1 MSAPDLSTQLAQQAE
16 FATRIITLGHR
27 AGLKPIQ
34 SLDYALKG
42 LIPDAWVAGAPAQ
55 PPDMLAGIRSD
66 LAEMAAGIA
75 ERLDGLERRLTTN
88 WPIHVDPERPVLPP
102 LWDQEKIARAGG
114 PSPAEQVRKWR
125 EAIAAYEAEM
135 MARARPCSA
144 ASIEPPSTG
153 PFLDEPGTEGVA
165 KPVDA
170 AGGDDAPV
178 TTGRPVEGPDAPT
191 VAGRAHRKAQASTS
205 VQSSGAG
212 EEVAA
217 PIDPAPVARADDN
230 KRLPSVEILL
240 GKMSGEALRC
250 TVPAWTAPML
260 EALIDGPMT
269 SAELVEIGA
278 ANSMDL
284 VRRIARQLNAILEP
298 IGFGI
303 VSEARRSEKGYKSP
317 YLYKLVEIGADAS
330 PAPAAVADDAPVFG
344 RQAFDP
350 LVSEADAEKIA
361 EAIDAAPVLPSPLP
375 PRPLDVKR
383 TAPLPPAAPPAPPQA
398 APEPATGHVIGV
410 DVSTLM
416 IAGPTGQP
424 YRLNGIGIARALDA
438 LKTGQ
443 LFGLTHIAS
452 KCGKGVKAQQARDW
466 LRYEADR
473 LRKIGVGIMFLGDNA
488 RLIAEPR
495 P

>member
-1 MSAPDLSTQLAQQAE
+1 MSAPDLSTQLAQQAD

-66 LAEMAAGIA
+66 LTEMAAGFA
-75 ERLDGLERRLTTN
+75 ERLDGLERRLDT
-88 WPIHVDPERPVLPP
+88 
-102 LWDQEKIARAGG
+102 ARAAIIDLATIIA
-114 PSPAEQVRKWR
+114 PDDLE
-125 EAIAAYEAEM
+125 IAA
-135 MARARPCSA
+135 P
-144 ASIEPPSTG
+144 IKIPSTG

-178 TTGRPVEGPDAPT
+178 TTGRPVEGPPT
-191 VAGRAHRKAQASTS
+191 VDSRGGHIESGQASTS
-205 VQSSGAG
+205 VQSSGVG
-212 EEVAA
+212 EVGDVPA
-217 PIDPAPVARADDN
+217 DPAPVAGADALEAA
-230 KRLPSVEILL
+230 KRMPPVEILL
-240 GKMSGEALRC
+240 GKMSGEALRF

-269 SAELVEIGA
+269 SAQLVERGA

-284 VRRIARQLNAILEP
+284 VRRIARQLNVTLEP
-298 IGFGI
+298 VGFGI
-303 VSEARRSEKGYKSP
+303 VSEARRSDKGYKSP

-330 PAPAAVADDAPVFG
+330 GPAPVAVADDAPVFG

-350 LVSEADAEKIA
+350 LVSEDDAEKIA
-361 EAIDAAPVLPSPLP
+361 DAIAAAPVLPSPLP

-473 LRKIGVGIMFLGDNA
+473 LGKIGVGIMFLGDNA